1 MPFDLVEI
9 ILLASVSHSQAWQL
23 FTIEGVGVV
32 GVGWR
37 VVAG

>member
-1 MPFDLVEI
+1 MPFDLVEV

-23 FTIEGVGVV
+23 FKIEGVGVV